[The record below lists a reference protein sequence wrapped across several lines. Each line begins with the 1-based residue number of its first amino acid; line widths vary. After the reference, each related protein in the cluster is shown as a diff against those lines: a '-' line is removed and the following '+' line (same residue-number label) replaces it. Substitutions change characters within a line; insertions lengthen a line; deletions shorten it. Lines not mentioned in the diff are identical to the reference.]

1 MGLLRDPVD
10 LSSLPDGDG
19 GPDWPKLEQRR
30 ARPLEVLEPREIE
43 VLLKACGR
51 SATGLRN
58 RALISLMWRAGL
70 RVSEA
75 LAVESRDVD
84 LGAGTV
90 RVRRGKGGR
99 ARVVGLDNRLEL
111 ELGRWIRARPAGAG
125 PIICTLQG
133 GPVSPDYVR
142 QMLRRVARRA
152 EVDRRVHPHGLRHAF
167 AREFARQ
174 PDVGLLDVRDALG
187 HARASTTE
195 VYLRDVGSG
204 SAARLMRARR

>member
-1 MGLLRDPVD
+1 MGLLTEPVD
-10 LSSLPDGDG
+10 LTAIKDEDG
-19 GPDWPKLEQRR
+19 GPDWPKRAQRR
-30 ARPLEVLEPREIE
+30 TRPLEVLEPREVE
-43 VLLKACGR
+43 ALLKACGR
-51 SATGLRN
+51 SRTGLRN
-58 RALISLMWRAGL
+58 RALIALMWRAGL

-75 LAVESRDVD
+75 LAVKPRDVD

-90 RVRRGKGGR
+90 RVRRGKAGR

-111 ELGRWIRARPAGAG
+111 ELGRWMRARPKAVG
-125 PIICTLQG
+125 PVVCTLAG

-152 EVDRRVHPHGLRHAF
+152 EVDRRVHPHGLRHVF
-167 AREFARQ
+167 AREFARE
-174 PDVGLLDVRDALG
+174 PGVGLLDVRDALG